1 MVIKKTVNNAINAN
15 SAIGNNKRIILTKP
29 IYRN

>member
-1 MVIKKTVNNAINAN
+1 MAIKKTENNAINAN
-15 SAIGNNKRIILTKP
+15 TVTGNNKRIILTKP